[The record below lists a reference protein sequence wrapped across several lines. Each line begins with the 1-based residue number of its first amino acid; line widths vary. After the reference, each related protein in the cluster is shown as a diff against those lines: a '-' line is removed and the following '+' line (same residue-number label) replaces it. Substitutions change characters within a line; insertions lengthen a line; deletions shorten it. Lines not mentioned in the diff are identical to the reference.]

1 MLTSFFV
8 NKKGL
13 IPSSKY
19 IIKGKKYRFSLL
31 SPRLIRLEYN
41 ERGVFEDRATQLVI
55 NRSFKDFKFN
65 YTENEMSIQITTD
78 YYTLTYVKEMPFSK
92 GISVSVN
99 NTKKVWKPGVS
110 FVKNLGG
117 LSYSLDDSPSKIN
130 FDNGL
135 YSFDGF
141 VSIDDS
147 SNMVIDNESFVNRN
161 NTVDTYLFVYNE
173 DLGLCLQDYYNLTG
187 YPLML
192 PRYAFGCWWYKNE
205 KYNMHDVD
213 NVINMFNK
221 SGIPISLFMLG
232 NKWHN
237 NICNYSFDNTLFDLN
252 ALSSYFNNKGIKFGL
267 TIDPSLGINNND
279 PLYGMLCN
287 SLNNKNKWLSFIPLN
302 NNSINAYL
310 NMIISSL
317 MNYGIDTFNIDY
329 NNIKDR
335 NGLFLLNHYHY
346 VISSMNKRGLILSRN
361 SGIAPHRYP
370 VIFSGKT
377 KVSWDTLKS
386 LASYN
391 NSAANIGVSWH
402 AHAIGGYYDGIE
414 SEELFLRFIQFGT
427 FNPIFILASDSG
439 KFYKREPWKWNKEF
453 FTIIKEYMVLRNKLV
468 PYIYTESFL
477 YHKFGIPF
485 IQPLYYKYPK
495 IYDDPNYVNQYF
507 FGSRI
512 MISPIIKKKNIEMD
526 RVVQKIFIPDGIWYD
541 YFSGKKFIGNK
552 YYTSFY
558 RIDDYP
564 IFVKEGSIIPLSLD
578 YDTGNPKNME
588 INIFP
593 PENNLY
599 GNYELYEDNE
609 SAHDKANRYF
619 ILKMNYEKINEGYK
633 FIISKKEGNYD
644 DCNKNY
650 VLRFRNMRK
659 PDTVIVK
666 YNGNQYNPEYFSFN
680 NDIVINLENINV
692 ASSVEVNI
700 IGNQLEINH
709 LNVINDEISLILDD
723 LLINTM
729 IKEKID
735 KIIFS
740 DMPIKKKRI
749 ALRKLRKDKLEP
761 KYINM
766 FISLLEINHS

>member
-8 NKKGL
+8 NKNGL

-19 IIKGKKYRFSLL
+19 IIQGKKYRFSLL

-41 ERGVFEDRATQLVI
+41 EGGVFEDRATQLVV
-55 NRSFKDFKFN
+55 NRAFKDFKYN
-65 YTENEMSIQITTD
+65 YTENDVSIQITTD
-78 YYTLTYVKEMPFSK
+78 YYTLTYVKEMPLSK

-99 NTKKVWKPGVS
+99 NTKNVWKPGVS
-110 FVKNLGG
+110 SIKNLGG

-130 FDNGL
+130 FNNGL

-147 SNMVIDNESFVNRN
+147 SNMVIDNDSFVNRN
-161 NTVDTYLFVYNE
+161 STVDTYLFVYNE

-192 PRYAFGCWWYKNE
+192 PRYAFGCWWYKND
-205 KYNMHDVD
+205 KYNMYDID
-213 NVINMFNK
+213 NVIGKFNE

-232 NKWHN
+232 DKWHN
-237 NICNYSFDNTLFDLN
+237 NVCNYSFDNTLFDMN
-252 ALSSYFNNKGIKFGL
+252 VLSSYFNSKGLKFGL
-267 TIDPSLGINNND
+267 TINPSLGINNND

-287 SLNNKNKWLSFIPLN
+287 SLNNKNNRLSFIPLN
-302 NNSINAYL
+302 NNSINIYL
-310 NMIISSL
+310 NTIISSL

-329 NNIKDR
+329 NNIKDK

-346 VISSMNKRGLILSRN
+346 VISNMNKRGLILSRN

-414 SEELFLRFIQFGT
+414 NEELFIRYIQFGT
-427 FNPIFILASDSG
+427 FNPIFILASDGG

-453 FTIIKEYMVLRNKLV
+453 FTIIKEYMLLRNKLV
-468 PYIYTESFL
+468 PYIYSESYL
-477 YHKFGIPF
+477 YHKCGVPF

-512 MISPIIKKKNIEMD
+512 MISPIIKMKNIEMD
-526 RVVQKIFIPDGIWYD
+526 RVVQKIFIPEGVWYD

-552 YYTSFY
+552 YYTCFY

-578 YDTGNPKNME
+578 NDTGNPKNME

-593 PENNLY
+593 PENDLY

-609 SAHDKANRYF
+609 SARDMANRYLV
-619 ILKMNYEKINEGYK
+619 LKMNYEKTNEGYR

-650 VLRFRNMRK
+650 VLKFRNMKK
-659 PDTVIVK
+659 PDNVIVK
-666 YNGNQYNPEYFSFN
+666 YNGNQYSPEYSSVN
-680 NDIVINLENINV
+680 NDMVINLENINV
-692 ASSVEVNI
+692 ASTLEVNI
-700 IGNQLEINH
+700 IGNQLEIND

-723 LLINTM
+723 LLINTT

-735 KIIFS
+735 KVIFS

-749 ALRKLRKDKLEP
+749 ALRKLKKDKLEP